1 MYLPPHFREQRLE
14 VLHSLMRAHPL
25 AALITHGPGGLD
37 ANHIPLLPDPDTQ
50 VLRGHLARSNP
61 QWQNL
66 VAGTEALAIFQGPSA
81 YVSPNW
87 YPTKQETGRA
97 VPTWN
102 YAVVHVWGELTVY
115 SEPARLL
122 SFLEQLTAEHEATE
136 PVPWRPAD
144 APAAY
149 IEGQLR
155 AIVGIEL
162 RITRLEGKWKMSQNQ
177 PPANQEG
184 VARAFDQRGR
194 KDLARLIRPLTE
206 PRP

>member
-1 MYLPPHFREQRLE
+1 MYLPPHFREQRPE

-66 VAGTEALAIFQGPSA
+66 PAGTEALAIFQGPAA
-81 YVSPNW
+81 YVSPNL

-102 YAVVHVWGELTVY
+102 YAVVHAWGELTVY
-115 SEPARLL
+115 SEPDRLL

-136 PVPWRPAD
+136 PVPWMPAD

-162 RITRLEGKWKMSQNQ
+162 RITATVPRRSHH
-177 PPANQEG
+177 PH
-184 VARAFDQRGR
+184 RG
-194 KDLARLIRPLTE
+194 
-206 PRP
+206 